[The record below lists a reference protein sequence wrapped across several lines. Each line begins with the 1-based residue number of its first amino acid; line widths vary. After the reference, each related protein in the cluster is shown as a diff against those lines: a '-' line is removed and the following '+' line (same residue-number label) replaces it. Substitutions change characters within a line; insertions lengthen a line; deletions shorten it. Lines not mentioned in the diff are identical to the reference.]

1 MGSEIYLLPLA
12 ASICLLVALVQ
23 AWIMTLV
30 RYLKVTSIKKIFPS
44 YRDLVRS
51 HVDYIIMSALIFAVY
66 LVILQL
72 QIVLP
77 SIVLWLIF
85 IGALYNPFGFILQ
98 AIKPNIVEAGGLVTK
113 VGVVVGF
120 TPLSVGLIWTAIE
133 IISVVTARL

>member
-66 LVILQL
+66 LVVLQL

-77 SIVLWLIF
+77 SIVMWLIF

-120 TPLSVGLIWTAIE
+120 TPLSVGLISTAIE